1 MSPFGRRR
9 SRDAVTD
16 SQDDVLE
23 SAPPSESSYAG
34 SSYGGGGGG
43 GSRVSYADLA
53 DPEDEEEDPDAFFAK
68 LDTELAPRGVRS
80 HGGADYGGSSHGG
93 DDDGGALD
101 ELRAHAA
108 GGPASP
114 SGMRPLLEGMGD
126 EGAAFTMEAPAA
138 EDQRDGAGMPSPSLS
153 LAAVERQGQ
162 WSPPLAQVCPSL
174 ITYHARVLHRVCRG
188 SAQFP
193 PRAYLCN
200 RFFLPFLGWKKVHLP
215 HARLDPL

>member
-16 SQDDVLE
+16 SQDDVLG

-43 GSRVSYADLA
+43 SRVSYADLA
-53 DPEDEEEDPDAFFAK
+53 DPEDEGEDPDAFFAK

-80 HGGADYGGSSHGG
+80 HGGADYGSSSHGG

-114 SGMRPLLEGMGD
+114 SGMRLLLEGMGD

-138 EDQRDGAGMPSPSLS
+138 EDQRDGAGMPPPPLSLS
-153 LAAVERQGQ
+153 LSLSLSQPSSAKASGLHHSRRFA
-162 WSPPLAQVCPSL
+162 PL
-174 ITYHARVLHRVCRG
+174 
-188 SAQFP
+188 
-193 PRAYLCN
+193 
-200 RFFLPFLGWKKVHLP
+200 
-215 HARLDPL
+215 